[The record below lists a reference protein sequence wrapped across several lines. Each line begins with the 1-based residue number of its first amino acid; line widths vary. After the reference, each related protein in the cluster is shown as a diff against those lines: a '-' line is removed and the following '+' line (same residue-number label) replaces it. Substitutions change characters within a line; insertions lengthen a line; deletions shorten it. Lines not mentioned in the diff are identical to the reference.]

1 MMIDSIRTYMITC
14 PYLDDERVINVDY
27 LTNELSYSIEP
38 IPSDP
43 YVKRF
48 VDGGGIKQFQFAFTS
63 KESYDASETIGINQ
77 FYEQFS
83 EWIELQNDL
92 GIYPF
97 EGCTGIEIMTSGY
110 LFDSES
116 ANARYQIQLR
126 VLYERQGN

>member
-1 MMIDSIRTYMITC
+1 MMIDDIRTFMLTC
-14 PYLDDERVINVDY
+14 PYLENDRVVNVDY

-77 FYEQFS
+77 FYEEFS

-97 EGCTGIEIMTSGY
+97 AECTGIEIMTSGY

-116 ANARYQIQLR
+116 ALARYQIQLR

>member
-63 KESYDASETIGINQ
+63 KESYDASETVGINQ

-92 GIYPF
+92 GNYPF
-97 EGCTGIEIMTSGY
+97 IECTGIEIMTSGY

-116 ANARYQIQLR
+116 ALARYQIQLR

>member
-14 PYLDDERVINVDY
+14 PYLDENRVINVDY

-63 KESYDASETIGINQ
+63 KESYDASETVGINQ

-83 EWIELQNDL
+83 EWIELQNDS

-97 EGCTGIEIMTSGY
+97 AGCTGIEIMTSGY

-116 ANARYQIQLR
+116 ASARYQIQLR

>member
-14 PYLDDERVINVDY
+14 PYLDDERVVNVDY

-43 YVKRF
+43 YVKKF

-63 KESYDASETIGINQ
+63 KESYDASETVGINQ

-97 EGCTGIEIMTSGY
+97 EGCTGIEIMTSEY

>member
-97 EGCTGIEIMTSGY
+97 TGCTGIEIMTSGY

>member
-63 KESYDASETIGINQ
+63 KESYDASETVGINQ
-77 FYEQFS
+77 FYFVYLI
-83 EWIELQNDL
+83 IEL
-92 GIYPF
+92 
-97 EGCTGIEIMTSGY
+97 M
-110 LFDSES
+110 
-116 ANARYQIQLR
+116 
-126 VLYERQGN
+126 V